1 MSDDEDG
8 TGDEARVTDLSVI
21 FNSGG
26 DIRVNGTSGTVVQSG
41 GVQNFYLDAPAAEA
55 VPPEAE
61 DPREGFLAAFRQQ
74 ALTQAGNT
82 FRLSMFFVSAGSVIL
97 LCGAALVL
105 LRHGSAAGSTAGL
118 MTGLSGVLIS
128 TCGGAFA
135 LHANRARKHLTEQA
149 DRVSEELRSDH
160 TLDQALTLIDRIED
174 PVLRDRLRSIT
185 AMRALGLA
193 PTPEDAANRV
203 LPAHGIKTPEIEPKP
218 PTT

>member
-1 MSDDEDG
+1 MPDDRDE
-8 TGDEARVTDLSVI
+8 TGDGQAEERRGPFEFA
-21 FNSGG
+21 G
-26 DIRVNGTSGTVVQSG
+26 GTVHGAIVQGAS
-41 GVQNFYLDAPAAEA
+41 VQNVFIGNASTTTQSTT
-55 VPPEAE
+55 VE
-61 DPREGFLAAFRQQ
+61 DPRERFLASFREQ

-105 LRHGSAAGSTAGL
+105 FRHGSAASSTAGL

-135 LHANRARKHLTEQA
+135 LHANRARRHLTAQA

-160 TLDQALTLIDRIED
+160 TFQQSLDLIDRVED
-174 PVLRDRLRSIT
+174 PALRDRLRSIT

-203 LPAHGIKTPEIEPKP
+203 LPVHDSRNPEIEPKP
-218 PTT
+218 PAE